1 MKVSVTL
8 REQLTYEITQEFEL
22 TKSEYNTYL
31 KTGRLPLNKHKDIE
45 HELSSNV
52 DDSHWIITEHE
63 ISNIE
68 MLKK

>member
-45 HELSSNV
+45 YELSSNV

>member
-8 REQLTYEITQEFEL
+8 REVLTYEITQEFEL
-22 TKSEYNTYL
+22 TKSEYNAYI
-31 KTGRLPLNKHKDIE
+31 KNGRLPLNKHKDIE
-45 HELSSNV
+45 YELSSNV

-68 MLKK
+68 PLKK

>member
-22 TKSEYNTYL
+22 TQSEYNTYL